1 MFLVPEDFGSFALEI
16 PVARYGFVY
25 SDGLRQGQTH
35 MASKGTTKIE
45 KGFATKSSGTISH
58 YVILHP
64 STSLILHPNP
74 SYPRLKLSHVL
85 VLFRQL
91 VRPGSQHSST
101 NRSLV
106 FDPNHSPHPKFNGLV
121 QIGLMQN

>member
-64 STSLILHPNP
+64 STSPLWSLM
-74 SYPRLKLSHVL
+74 SHDI
-85 VLFRQL
+85 
-91 VRPGSQHSST
+91 PI
-101 NRSLV
+101 N
-106 FDPNHSPHPKFNGLV
+106 SPPVEKS
-121 QIGLMQN
+121 